1 MTSWKAWFT
10 NDFRL
15 QLWIRAFHVNGM
27 IHLLRQ
33 VKSSNWINIKR
44 HVESLRWIRDMQQNR
59 NSACICTDQ
68 PMCPPESQKRRGG
81 PEDSSPHR
89 SFSLVFTPPPGPW
102 SLPFPDCCK
111 SYPGSR
117 AQIFL
122 QGGRSQREAAARCLD
137 SESKILIQAG
147 VSEELRHGLCA
158 LSAVVSLL
166 NSYHRLP
173 SNGARKKS
181 CTPSFEEG
189 KCLLPQLNP
198 RKKMEIM
205 PGFKMQGVTEKGGAP
220 FHTRVPEL
228 TQVSI

>member
-1 MTSWKAWFT
+1 MKGLIYKWLQASAMNQSISCKWNDSSFKTGKEFQLDKHQEACWKCSVDQRYAT
-10 NDFRL
+10 KPKL
-15 QLWIRAFHVNGM
+15 CV
-27 IHLLRQ
+27 HLH
-33 VKSSNWINIKR
+33 W
-44 HVESLRWIRDMQQNR
+44 
-59 NSACICTDQ
+59 SADVPTRV
-68 PMCPPESQKRRGG
+68 QKRRGG
-81 PEDSSPHR
+81 PEDFSPLR

-102 SLPFPDCCK
+102 SLPFPDCCE

-147 VSEELRHGLCA
+147 VSEELRHRLCA

-166 NSYHRLP
+166 NSYNRLP

-181 CTPSFEEG
+181 CTPSLEEG

-198 RKKMEIM
+198 RKKMDII

>member
-1 MTSWKAWFT
+1 MLKVFGGSEICNKTET
-10 NDFRL
+10 L
-15 QLWIRAFHVNGM
+15 RA
-27 IHLLRQ
+27 
-33 VKSSNWINIKR
+33 
-44 HVESLRWIRDMQQNR
+44 
-59 NSACICTDQ
+59 SALISRCAHQ
-68 PMCPPESQKRRGG
+68 SPRRGA
-81 PEDSSPHR
+81 EDQKTPHH
-89 SFSLVFTPPPGPW
+89 
-102 SLPFPDCCK
+102 CCK

-137 SESKILIQAG
+137 SESKILVQAG

-166 NSYHRLP
+166 NSYNRLP

-198 RKKMEIM
+198 RKKMEII

-228 TQVSI
+228 TQMPKRIRCSPFFKNLYGIHANPGKNRECTARYNISSSPLDRVVLALPFAIK